1 MVIGLAALATLGIHP
16 PGQLSDLLTRA
27 AAELGARR

>member
-1 MVIGLAALATLGIHP
+1 MVIGLVALTVLGIHP

-27 AAELGARR
+27 AGELGAGR